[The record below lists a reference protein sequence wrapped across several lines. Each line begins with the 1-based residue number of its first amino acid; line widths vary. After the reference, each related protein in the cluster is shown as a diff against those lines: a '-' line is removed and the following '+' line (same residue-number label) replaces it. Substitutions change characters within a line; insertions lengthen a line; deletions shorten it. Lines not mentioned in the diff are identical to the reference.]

1 MMSKNI
7 IKSIKDTYNQF
18 FSKEPINQELISKNV
33 LAIINTLQA
42 NNFEAY
48 IVGGAIRDILISLTP
63 KDFDIA
69 TNAKPEEIRHL
80 FKNSR
85 IIGRRFRLVH
95 IFFGRELIEVS
106 TFRAKPE
113 KVERL
118 KNGILKD
125 NEYGTKEEDAVRR
138 DFTCNALYFDP
149 KRNKIFDFFNGI
161 EDLKNRH
168 LNMIGNAK
176 IRLAEDPVRAIR
188 AIRFSAKLGFEIDN
202 KLKQQII
209 QVLPE
214 LKKIPYSRLF
224 DEILKIFLT
233 GYAENSFKLVNDFN
247 LAKIFF
253 PSLQS
258 GSKETIS
265 FIKRGLK
272 KTDERIFFGKPINP
286 GYLIAVFLWKDVKI
300 LQDNLAKKTKYPL
313 TALNDAIEITLNK
326 QNKIFPIQKRF
337 ITTMTEIWQLQPRFE
352 NLNKKRVFRLFA
364 HPRFRAA
371 YDFMLLRGEENEVN
385 EQIISWWINFVES
398 TDEERKALITN

>member
-7 IKSIKDTYNQF
+7 IKGIKDTYNQF

-188 AIRFSAKLGFEIDN
+188 AIRFSAKLGFEIVN

-209 QVLPE
+209 QVLLE

-272 KTDERIFFGKPINP
+272 KTDERIFLGKPINP

>member
-1 MMSKNI
+1 MSKNI

-113 KVERL
+113 KAERL

-272 KTDERIFFGKPINP
+272 KTDERIFLGKPINP

-385 EQIISWWINFVES
+385 EQIISWWINFVGS
-398 TDEERKALITN
+398 SDEERKALITN

>member
-7 IKSIKDTYNQF
+7 IKSIKDTYNHF

-272 KTDERIFFGKPINP
+272 KTDERIFLGKPINP

-300 LQDNLAKKTKYPL
+300 LRDNLAKKTKYPL

>member
-1 MMSKNI
+1 MSKNI

-188 AIRFSAKLGFEIDN
+188 AIRFSAKLGFEIYN

-272 KTDERIFFGKPINP
+272 KTDERIFLGKPINP

-300 LQDNLAKKTKYPL
+300 LRDNLAKKTKYPL

>member
-1 MMSKNI
+1 MSKNI

-48 IVGGAIRDILISLTP
+48 IVGGAIRDILIQLTP

-125 NEYGTKEEDAVRR
+125 NEYGTKEEYAVRR

-209 QVLPE
+209 QVL
-214 LKKIPYSRLF
+214 
-224 DEILKIFLT
+224 
-233 GYAENSFKLVNDFN
+233 
-247 LAKIFF
+247 
-253 PSLQS
+253 
-258 GSKETIS
+258 
-265 FIKRGLK
+265 
-272 KTDERIFFGKPINP
+272 
-286 GYLIAVFLWKDVKI
+286 
-300 LQDNLAKKTKYPL
+300 
-313 TALNDAIEITLNK
+313 
-326 QNKIFPIQKRF
+326 
-337 ITTMTEIWQLQPRFE
+337 
-352 NLNKKRVFRLFA
+352 
-364 HPRFRAA
+364 
-371 YDFMLLRGEENEVN
+371 
-385 EQIISWWINFVES
+385 
-398 TDEERKALITN
+398 

>member
-18 FSKEPINQELISKNV
+18 FSKEPINQELISNNV
-33 LAIINTLQA
+33 LAIINTLHA

-272 KTDERIFFGKPINP
+272 KTDERIFLGKPINP

-300 LQDNLAKKTKYPL
+300 LRDNLAKKTKYPL

>member
-1 MMSKNI
+1 LMSKNI

-113 KVERL
+113 KAERL

-272 KTDERIFFGKPINP
+272 KTDERIFLGKPINP

-385 EQIISWWINFVES
+385 EQIISWWINFVGS
-398 TDEERKALITN
+398 SDEERKALITN

>member
-1 MMSKNI
+1 MSKNI

-48 IVGGAIRDILISLTP
+48 IVGGAILDILISLTP

-272 KTDERIFFGKPINP
+272 KTDERIFLGKPINP

>member
-1 MMSKNI
+1 MSKNI

-33 LAIINTLQA
+33 LVIINTLQA

-272 KTDERIFFGKPINP
+272 KTDERIFLGKPINP

-300 LQDNLAKKTKYPL
+300 LQENLAKKTKYPL

>member
-209 QVLPE
+209 KVVPE

>member
-1 MMSKNI
+1 MSKNI

-272 KTDERIFFGKPINP
+272 KTDERIFLGKPINP

-364 HPRFRAA
+364 NPRFRAA

>member
-1 MMSKNI
+1 MSKNI

-272 KTDERIFFGKPINP
+272 KTDERIFLGKPINP

-371 YDFMLLRGEENEVN
+371 YDFMLLRGEENEVS

>member
-7 IKSIKDTYNQF
+7 IKSIKDTYNHF

-272 KTDERIFFGKPINP
+272 KTDERIFLGKPINP

-398 TDEERKALITN
+398 SDEERKALITN

>member
-113 KVERL
+113 KAERL

-272 KTDERIFFGKPINP
+272 KTDERIFLGKPINP

-385 EQIISWWINFVES
+385 EQIISWWINFVGS
-398 TDEERKALITN
+398 SDEERKALITN